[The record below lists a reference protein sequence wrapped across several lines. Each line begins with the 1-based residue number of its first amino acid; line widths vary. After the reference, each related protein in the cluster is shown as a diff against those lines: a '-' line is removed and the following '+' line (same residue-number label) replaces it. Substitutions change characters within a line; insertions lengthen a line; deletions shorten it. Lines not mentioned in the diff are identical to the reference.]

1 MATVLKEP
9 TKDSPG
15 IAVLS
20 SNEFFYGIIGNSKKC
35 KKRINN
41 LVDQKKWIFGIHI
54 NGFLP
59 KNFYIPEFIYFI
71 LCPNKKSEKLNVP
84 QKIFPWTAELFV
96 QINDKNL
103 FDLKKVWDILIV
115 SRIASIKRFEL
126 SVSIIEELV
135 TLKPEIKINIFATY
149 NSLDKKEYNYVK
161 NIASRLRKLL
171 KANIS
176 LNLIDTGL
184 FGMFPISN
192 DDVLETI
199 AKSKSVFISSQL
211 EGGPRVLGEAAALN
225 VPIFVCSDIKS
236 NLNPFFDRI
245 NIKKI
250 NVKPKK
256 AAKDI
261 INYFDKKTK
270 LKLNNY
276 IFNSSQNKSNF
287 KKDLISL
294 LKEKN
299 YKIQGNWYLDNL
311 NMRLPGHSR
320 RGNLQILY
328 DYTLFLDW
336 CDWINFFDPKI
347 IDDKL
352 QLEEKRLKIK
362 LKDKLALKL
371 YYFKSLIKKIFYPK

>member
-9 TKDSPG
+9 TNKSPG

-35 KKRINN
+35 KNRIKN

-59 KNFYIPEFIYFI
+59 KKFFIPEFIYFI
-71 LCPNKKSEKLNVP
+71 LCPNKNSGKLNVS
-84 QKIFPWTAELFV
+84 QKILPWTAELFV
-96 QINDKNL
+96 NIDQKNI
-103 FDLKKVWDILIV
+103 FNSKKVWDVLIV
-115 SRIASIKRFEL
+115 SRISSIKRFEL
-126 SVSIIEELV
+126 SLSIIEELIN
-135 TLKPEIKINIFATY
+135 LKPEIKINILATY
-149 NSLDKKEYNYVK
+149 DSKDKKEYSYVK
-161 NIASRLRKLL
+161 NISSRLRTLL

-184 FGMFPISN
+184 FGNLPISN
-192 DDVLETI
+192 DDILEVI
-199 AKSKSVFISSQL
+199 AKSKSILISSQL

-236 NLNPFFDRI
+236 NLNPFFDQI

-250 NVKPKK
+250 NLKPRK

-261 INYFDKKTK
+261 LDYFDKKTI
-270 LKLNNY
+270 LKLNKN
-276 IFNSSQNKSNF
+276 IFNSNQNESNF

-294 LKEKN
+294 LEQNNHKVE
-299 YKIQGNWYLDNL
+299 GNWYLYNL

-320 RGNLQILY
+320 RRNLQILY
-328 DYTLFLDW
+328 DQTLFLDW
-336 CDWINFFDPKI
+336 CNWINLFDPKI

-362 LKDKLALKL
+362 IKDKLILKI
-371 YYFKSLIKKIFYPK
+371 YDFKSFIRKISFLK